1 MLPHQQTELYQ
12 DIYTIGVFLSLPI
25 VEQYAAEFR
34 KNPRYRILTSPA
46 NFDDAIEQA
55 QLWEKQGVDVFVSRR
70 GTGDLLRQKFSTPV
84 LTLPMSE
91 MEIIHCLRSS
101 CPKGSLVLIPIFG
114 VEYPGLAQ
122 LEELIGVRII
132 QHVYTNFTELETLIQ
147 RGIHWN
153 VDFVAGGGS
162 TQRLAQ
168 KYGISYV
175 SLAPSKEQF
184 ISILDSAANVASF
197 YREKEFMITE
207 MQGMMDSMID
217 GFLSVDA
224 QGTILACNTV
234 AQQLLGATRRED
246 IIGTSIIQY
255 MNSSIFQ
262 EILLDEQGHQERVVN
277 VHETQLVIHST
288 VVRRRNMVEKAL
300 LSLRKVHDVIR
311 QSGSIRSA
319 ISGGFETH
327 YRLSDMV
334 YKNPLIHDILNLC
347 RIYAKTNS
355 SVLIIG
361 DTGTGKE
368 ILSQG
373 IHNNSKRKKKPFVS
387 INCAELPEHLLES
400 ELFGYDEGAFTGS
413 RKGGKAGF
421 FELAHGGTLLLDE
434 IDSASTMV
442 QSKLLRV
449 LQEKEIMRIGGKRK
463 IPIDVRVIATSGR
476 DLWEAVCQGTFR
488 KDLFFRLNVMSVYI
502 PPLRD
507 RLDDIEA
514 LLPHFLQYFA
524 QRENCTKPP
533 LRREHIQLLK
543 KYSWPG
549 NIRQLR
555 HFAERFVLYA
565 SFMEDPFSHLYNE
578 LHRITFH
585 PQSRSL
591 MGMPATSHISGG
603 HIPSTH
609 SSGGISSGGIAADN
623 GSMDMPAPSLLNS
636 GLNSGLS
643 APLNSPHNS
652 TLNTPLN
659 VPMSNAPMPDMFSA
673 PPMQAMDEA
682 QRIQEALERTR
693 YSKKDAAA
701 ILGMSRSTLWRKLR
715 QYNFE

>member
-1 MLPHQQTELYQ
+1 MPHNHHQDLYQ
-12 DIYTIGVFLSLPI
+12 DIYTIGVFLSIPI
-25 VEQYAAEFR
+25 VEQYVAEFQ
-34 KNPRYRILTSPA
+34 KNPRYRVLTSNA
-46 NFDDAIEQA
+46 NFNDALEQA
-55 QLWEKQGVDVFVSRR
+55 KIWEEQGVDVFVSRR
-70 GTGDLLRQKFSTPV
+70 GTGDLLRKNVSTPV

-91 MEIIHCLRSS
+91 MELIHCLRTS
-101 CPKGSLVLIPIFG
+101 CPKGSVVLIPIFG
-114 VEYPGLAQ
+114 QEYAGLSQ
-122 LEELIGVRII
+122 VEELIGVRIL
-132 QHVYTNFTELETLIQ
+132 QHVYTSFNELENLVQ

-168 KYGISYV
+168 KYGISFV
-175 SLAPSKEQF
+175 SLAPSREQF
-184 ISILDSAANVASF
+184 LSILDSAANVANF
-197 YREKEFMITE
+197 YREKESMINE
-207 MQGMMDSMID
+207 MQGMMDSMVD
-217 GFLSVDA
+217 GFFSVDA

-234 AQQLLGATRRED
+234 GRDLLEARRRED
-246 IIGTSIIQY
+246 LIGTSILQY
-255 MNSSIFQ
+255 MHESTFR
-262 EILLDEQGHQERVVN
+262 EILQEEQAHQEK
-277 VHETQLVIHST
+277 VIHVHST
-288 VVRRRNMVEKAL
+288 PLVLHATAVKSRNITEKVL

-327 YRLSDMV
+327 YRLSDM
-334 YKNPLIHDILNLC
+334 IHKSPVIQNIISLC

-355 SVLIIG
+355 SVLIGG

-373 IHNNSKRKKKPFVS
+373 IHHSSKRKKKPFVS

-413 RKGGKAGF
+413 RKGGKSGF

-476 DLWEAVCQGTFR
+476 DLWEAVSQGTFR
-488 KDLFFRLNVMSVYI
+488 RDLFFRLNVMSVYI

-507 RLDDIEA
+507 RLDDIDA
-514 LLPHFLQYFA
+514 LLPHFVQYFA
-524 QRENCTKPP
+524 QRENMPKPVI
-533 LRREHIQLLK
+533 RHEYIQLLK

-578 LHRITFH
+578 LHRITLH
-585 PQSRSL
+585 PTSRIATLETVSQDTPPL
-591 MGMPATSHISGG
+591 GSMPAS
-603 HIPSTH
+603 
-609 SSGGISSGGIAADN
+609 
-623 GSMDMPAPSLLNS
+623 APSAVHPS
-636 GLNSGLS
+636 HMS
-643 APLNSPHNS
+643 AMAH
-652 TLNTPLN
+652 TPL
-659 VPMSNAPMPDMFSA
+659 PTPSSMIT
-673 PPMQAMDEA
+673 PPSSIPHHEDTAFGRNLHKNELEL
-682 QRIQEALERTR
+682 IQEALERAR
-693 YSKKDAAA
+693 YSKKDAALL
-701 ILGMSRSTLWRKLR
+701 LGMSRSTLWRKLK
-715 QYNFE
+715 QYQLT